1 MPAALDSAEN
11 HALRADAYLKDD
23 DYTAAALGAD
33 RALEILPVLAHTA
46 VIRGK
51 AQLSPLLDLIMSEDK
66 ASVPHPQEF
75 KPAWESFTLAA
86 RLEPGNAEAQHELE
100 RMQSLLMLVEQGWH
114 AGQVSVGEPA
124 AHGHEHEHVHGPDC
138 QHSHGHGH
146 DECHDEDC
154 HDDDCQH
161 EHGHVSARLQGL
173 TPAVADPLLE
183 SVDVLV
189 VGAGASGVG
198 CGLMLTRVFGL
209 SNKSVMLVER
219 GDKVGTSFRQ
229 WPKEMAFISPSF
241 NQQGWTNSFDLN
253 SVAHGTSPA
262 YSLHAEH
269 PTGTQYAEYLTA
281 LSSAAE
287 LNVDPPQ
294 RPRRGLHR
302 W

>member
-23 DYTAAALGAD
+23 DYTAAALEAD

-124 AHGHEHEHVHGPDC
+124 AHGHEHE
-138 QHSHGHGH
+138 
-146 DECHDEDC
+146 
-154 HDDDCQH
+154 
-161 EHGHVSARLQGL
+161 
-173 TPAVADPLLE
+173 
-183 SVDVLV
+183 
-189 VGAGASGVG
+189 
-198 CGLMLTRVFGL
+198 L
-209 SNKSVMLVER
+209 SL
-219 GDKVGTSFRQ
+219 
-229 WPKEMAFISPSF
+229 I
-241 NQQGWTNSFDLN
+241 
-253 SVAHGTSPA
+253 HI
-262 YSLHAEH
+262 
-269 PTGTQYAEYLTA
+269 
-281 LSSAAE
+281 
-287 LNVDPPQ
+287 
-294 RPRRGLHR
+294 
-302 W
+302 